1 MNSMRFFYKILKVHD
16 INLIKSK
23 SAWTVPKIKV
33 LIDNE
38 SLKQKYALLEKYTDG
53 ENSYLNIIR

>member
-1 MNSMRFFYKILKVHD
+1 MCFFYKILRVYD

-23 SAWTVPKIKV
+23 SVWIVLKIKV

-38 SLKQKYALLEKYTDG
+38 LLK
-53 ENSYLNIIR
+53 

>member
-1 MNSMRFFYKILKVHD
+1 MRFFYKILKVHD

-23 SAWTVPKIKV
+23 SAWTVPQIKV